1 MTMLCRLLQVVRR
14 ELADNFC
21 HYCPDSYDSL
31 DACYDW
37 AKQTLQA
44 HAGDKREHIYTR

>member
-1 MTMLCRLLQVVRR
+1 MCFKPPPPPQVIRR

-21 HYCPDSYDSL
+21 HYCQSYDSL

-37 AKQTLQA
+37 ARDTLRV
-44 HAGDKREHIYTR
+44 HAADKREYLYTR